1 MSATIELVGVHKN
14 FGGTEVIRGVDLAVM
29 EGQRHAV
36 IGPNG
41 AGKSTLYNLITGR
54 HEITSGDILLRGNSL
69 IGKTPF
75 EVYRAGLARSFQI
88 TNIFQ
93 RMTVFENIR
102 CGTLWSL
109 GYGYKFWRLVDRERD
124 LTQRTEEVLEKIGL
138 SGKRQVPAG
147 LLSYADQRA
156 LELGITIA
164 GGADVIVLDEPT
176 SGMSLGEIQRAV
188 NLIREVSEGK
198 TLMIVE
204 HDMGV
209 VFDIADTI
217 SVLVYGQVI
226 ASGSP
231 NDIRGDEVVREAY
244 LGTEH

>member
-109 GYGYKFWRLVDRERD
+109 G
-124 LTQRTEEVLEKIGL
+124 
-138 SGKRQVPAG
+138 
-147 LLSYADQRA
+147 
-156 LELGITIA
+156 
-164 GGADVIVLDEPT
+164 
-176 SGMSLGEIQRAV
+176 
-188 NLIREVSEGK
+188 
-198 TLMIVE
+198 
-204 HDMGV
+204 
-209 VFDIADTI
+209 
-217 SVLVYGQVI
+217 
-226 ASGSP
+226 
-231 NDIRGDEVVREAY
+231 
-244 LGTEH
+244 